1 MINTLR
7 YTKEIR
13 EIFNTLKN
21 SIQTKTK
28 TKTNANTINLINNA
42 VVKIID
48 NINKDSSNKIIPETP
63 LPPLVVDETL
73 NTQLHAYKNPD
84 PFYDLRVCKTIGDGS
99 CLIHSFL
106 NSTSEAYRSIN
117 DKNKGSVGMFFR
129 GQIISLFY
137 LDELIELI
145 NSHFKAEIFLN
156 NNLEFNLNTINGEI
170 LGQLRGSDV
179 KKMKSEAKILFKE
192 KFVRLFKNEFNQ
204 ELTGKSTII
213 DDISDKYVEWFTIDA
228 LYIYL
233 EDDAIQKMA
242 DIFKINILVFVFNQS
257 SNNQIYSIFYS
268 GKRREEMTTEFIST
282 MPDNNC
288 PWIIMYN
295 S

>member
-1 MINTLR
+1 MIDTLR

-13 EIFNTLKN
+13 KIFNTLKN
-21 SIQTKTK
+21 SLKTK
-28 TKTNANTINLINNA
+28 TKTNAINVINNT
-42 VVKIID
+42 VVEIIE
-48 NINKDSSNKIIPETP
+48 NINKDLNNKIIIETSP
-63 LPPLVVDETL
+63 LLIVDETL
-73 NTQLHAYKNPD
+73 NTQLHAYKKPD
-84 PFYDLRVCKTIGDGS
+84 PFSDLKVCKTIGDGS

-106 NSTSEAYRSIN
+106 NSTSDAYRSIN

-145 NSHFKAEIFLN
+145 NSKFIDDKIDLKLN
-156 NNLEFNLNTINGEI
+156 NINGEI
-170 LGQLRGSDV
+170 LRQLQGFVDRN
-179 KKMKSEAKILFKE
+179 KIKIEAKNLFEQK
-192 KFVRLFKNEFNQ
+192 FKNEFNQ
-204 ELTGKSTII
+204 ELIGKM
-213 DDISDKYVEWFTIDA
+213 DILDEISNKYVEWFTINA

-242 DIFKINILVFVFNQS
+242 DIFKMNILVFVFNQS
-257 SNNQIYSIFYS
+257 FDNQIYSIFYS
-268 GKRREEMTTEFIST
+268 GKKREEMTTKFIST